1 MTAQRMGLYA
11 SVPEWPKGAACKAV
25 AKASWVQI
33 PPGALR
39 QVVVRDRM
47 QGHQMVDQAR
57 DRYLMPSAPP
67 IAATALP
74 PDAWVSIGSP
84 QRNQTRDKRVWAT
97 LAFVTIAVMAG
108 VFGSFAP
115 WLHYADG
122 VSGRGVDHA
131 DGWIVIGL
139 ITVGAGLGGAVAV
152 GVRHLGLRLGIAAC
166 GLVVFG
172 SYLIDR
178 WSITHA
184 HDQLTSEPL
193 VVGGGLYVV
202 AFAGLGLV
210 IASLAMPSSP
220 WRGTGPTHTAV
231 NT

>member
-1 MTAQRMGLYA
+1 
-11 SVPEWPKGAACKAV
+11 
-25 AKASWVQI
+25 
-33 PPGALR
+33 
-39 QVVVRDRM
+39 M
-47 QGHQMVDQAR
+47 QGHQVVEQGR
-57 DRYLMPSAPP
+57 DRFVMPLAPP

-74 PDAWVSIGSP
+74 PDGWVSIGSP
-84 QRNQTRDKRVWAT
+84 PRHQPRDKRVWAT
-97 LAFVTIAVMAG
+97 LAFATAAVMAG

-122 VSGRGVDHA
+122 VSGRGVDHVN
-131 DGWIVIGL
+131 GWIVIGL
-139 ITVGAGLGGAVAV
+139 VTVGAGLGGAVAV
-152 GVRHLGLRLGIAAC
+152 GVRHLALRLAIAAC

-172 SYLIDR
+172 LYLINR

-202 AFAGLGLV
+202 AFAALGLV

-220 WRGTGPTHTAV
+220 WRGAAPTDTAT